1 MLNLIA
7 SLEAVPIYK
16 GPAGPPSSSPTTSF
30 IISNNIFY
38 SNKEMFL
45 RQDRIRQDRGTAK
58 ITVRKSLI
66 TTSTRPGTS
75 EWSGPQA
82 SGLQQEQRPHHLR
95 VLSLPSL
102 HRSSRRPPYRTPL
115 PSSEVQPACQSTCN
129 VRMWCGR
136 YYIVTCNI
144 CDHYACIAIH
154 ACAGWTILPASADRP
169 PTRPRKTDDRDRR
182 SAAELSTPKHTASPD
197 SSSCLQEGCRSAV
210 HYTKYASAAPL
221 CPLLPPS
228 SSMYRSC
235 RWPRLWDRI
244 PCTCCGY
251 SLKSA

>member
-30 IISNNIFY
+30 IISNSIFY

-95 VLSLPSL
+95 VPSLPSL

-144 CDHYACIAIH
+144 CDHYACITIH
-154 ACAGWTILPASADRP
+154 ACAGCPTISPASASADHPLADHGRR
-169 PTRPRKTDDRDRR
+169 TTATGGLPRNF
-182 SAAELSTPKHTASPD
+182 STPKHTASPD

-228 SSMYRSC
+228 SSMCRSC
-235 RWPRLWDRI
+235 
-244 PCTCCGY
+244 
-251 SLKSA
+251 

>member
-7 SLEAVPIYK
+7 SLEAVPIYN

-95 VLSLPSL
+95 VPSLPSL
-102 HRSSRRPPYRTPL
+102 HRSSRRPWATNTKVWSRADGCNGHGPARKLVDYLEHQAFVLRPNIV
-115 PSSEVQPACQSTCN
+115 PSFS
-129 VRMWCGR
+129 
-136 YYIVTCNI
+136 
-144 CDHYACIAIH
+144 
-154 ACAGWTILPASADRP
+154 
-169 PTRPRKTDDRDRR
+169 
-182 SAAELSTPKHTASPD
+182 
-197 SSSCLQEGCRSAV
+197 
-210 HYTKYASAAPL
+210 
-221 CPLLPPS
+221 
-228 SSMYRSC
+228 
-235 RWPRLWDRI
+235 
-244 PCTCCGY
+244 
-251 SLKSA
+251 